1 MAAVRGRDER
11 VVRVWL
17 ECGYVCHTH
26 AMLQLLKWG
35 HADLLKVMSHHTS
48 TTPPG
53 KQASRR

>member
-1 MAAVRGRDER
+1 MRGRDER